1 MDIGTRY
8 TVQLTLAL
16 VALICVG
23 TLSPHP
29 LLSQHALGS
38 DKIQHLVGFGSLVVP
53 AALFRPRWLKIMV
66 PAAVALGGLVELI
79 QPYVGRDRDIH
90 DFYADCL
97 GVALAL
103 VAASLLRVWILRA
116 GAARP

>member
-1 MDIGTRY
+1 MDIGIRY
-8 TVQLTLAL
+8 TAPLTLAL

-29 LLSQHALGS
+29 LLSQHELGS
-38 DKIQHLVGFGSLVVP
+38 DKIQHLLGFGSLVVP
-53 AALFRPRWLKIMV
+53 AALFRPRWLWLMA

-103 VAASLLRVWILRA
+103 IAASLVRLWILRA
-116 GAARP
+116 VAART